1 MTRWHVYFYKYL
13 AICNAKSL
21 PKSIRNVPKYV
32 QLLSKYLK
40 TLKKL
45 QNTFELWQSGKNLLN
60 LVTLVAASF
69 HGADEWMGPIKVI
82 KQIGEINQA
91 EYQLDQNIFYCMLR
105 REICSK

>member
-1 MTRWHVYFYKYL
+1 M
-13 AICNAKSL
+13 
-21 PKSIRNVPKYV
+21 PKYV
-32 QLLSKYLK
+32 QLLAKYLK